1 MATRG
6 GPRYRILGR
15 ATGPDRLY
23 FAVWD
28 KAEATAR
35 ANLNA
40 AGFTTINSQPEASN
54 DAPAGTVIRVDPA
67 PGTEVPPD
75 QAITLVV
82 SAGREKVSVPRVE
95 GLSEDN
101 ARRLIESAG
110 LSVEVS
116 DQEVQNQDQD
126 GTVLTQSPAPN
137 AQVEL
142 GSTVNIVVGRY
153 FPPLPGEGGGGG

>member
-1 MATRG
+1 
-6 GPRYRILGR
+6 
-15 ATGPDRLY
+15 
-23 FAVWD
+23 
-28 KAEATAR
+28 
-35 ANLNA
+35 
-40 AGFTTINSQPEASN
+40 
-54 DAPAGTVIRVDPA
+54 VIRVDPA